1 MNPWRIL
8 KIKPLY
14 RALMKARWVGGRWT
28 MRLCHALWGVKG
40 KRVFFSSFIGRDYS
54 DSPARICEALHALR
68 PDAEL
73 VWQLRRPEDAPDYV
87 RVVRPRSLSALWAI
101 STSRCLVD
109 NFNRQHYMLKFDDQK
124 YVQTWH
130 GDRGFKKMLFDMED
144 GQFFP
149 DGGQMDLAVS
159 GSDFGTKNYRSAFRY
174 SGEVLQTGMP
184 RNDAL
189 LAHDP
194 ETVAGVRGRLG
205 LAEGERVLLYAP
217 TFRDGRLGDGQP
229 AGFDIGRALDRLQAA
244 TGARW
249 RCLTRAHSQNL
260 RVTGARDERVKDVTD
275 WPEMSELLLCADLLI
290 TDYSSTAGDYV
301 LLDRP
306 VILYQPDLDA
316 FLATNRQMYFDL
328 RSCPYP
334 RAESQARLMELLD
347 DIDRLIPACA
357 EVRRFYGVTETG
369 HSAQDVAAWIAGI
382 LQPKQ
387 GA

>member
-14 RALMKARWVGGRWT
+14 RALMKARWVGGRCT

-130 GDRGFKKMLFDMED
+130 GDRGFKKILFDMED

-174 SGEVLQTGMP
+174 AGEVMQTGMP

-189 LAHDP
+189 LAKDP
-194 ETVAGVRGRLG
+194 GAIAAIRRRLG
-205 LAEGERVLLYAP
+205 LAAGERVLLYAP
-217 TFRDGRLGDGQP
+217 TFRDGNMGDAQP
-229 AGFDIGRALDRLQAA
+229 AGFDIARALDVLEAA

-249 RCLTRAHSQNL
+249 RCLTRAHSQNA
-260 RVTGARDERVKDVTD
+260 RVAGAQDARVRDVTD
-275 WPEMSELLLCADLLI
+275 WPETAELLLCTDLLI

-316 FLATNRQMYFDL
+316 FVDSNRQMYFDL

-334 RAESQARLMELLD
+334 RAETQARLMELLD
-347 DIDRLIPACA
+347 DIDALIPACA

-369 HSAQDVAAWIAGI
+369 HAARDVAEWIAGI
-382 LQPKQ
+382 LE
-387 GA
+387 

>member
-1 MNPWRIL
+1 MNPWHIL

-73 VWQLRRPEDAPDYV
+73 VWQLKRPEDAPDYV

-174 SGEVLQTGMP
+174 AGEVMQTGMP

-189 LAHDP
+189 LAKDP
-194 ETVAGVRGRLG
+194 RAIAAIRDRLG
-205 LAEGERVLLYAP
+205 LAAGERVLLYAP
-217 TFRDGRLGDGQP
+217 TFRDGNMGDAQT
-229 AGFDIGRALDRLQAA
+229 AGFDIGQALNVLEAA

-249 RCLTRAHSQNL
+249 RCLTRAHSQNAKVVGAQDA
-260 RVTGARDERVKDVTD
+260 RVRDVTD
-275 WPEMSELLLCADLLI
+275 WPETAELLLCTDLLI

-316 FLATNRQMYFDL
+316 FVDSNRQMYFDL

-334 RAESQARLMELLD
+334 RAETQARLMALLD
-347 DIDRLIPACA
+347 DIDALIPACA

-369 HSAQDVAAWIAGI
+369 HAARDVAEWIAKI
-382 LQPKQ
+382 LQ
-387 GA
+387 

>member
-14 RALMKARWVGGRWT
+14 RALMKARWVGGRCT

-174 SGEVLQTGMP
+174 AGEVMQTGMP

-189 LAHDP
+189 LAKDP
-194 ETVAGVRGRLG
+194 GAIAAIRRRLG
-205 LAEGERVLLYAP
+205 LAAGERVLLYAP
-217 TFRDGRLGDGQP
+217 TFRDGNMGDAQP
-229 AGFDIGRALDRLQAA
+229 AGFDIARALDVLEAA

-249 RCLTRAHSQNL
+249 RCLTRAHSQNA
-260 RVTGARDERVKDVTD
+260 RVAGAQDARVRDVTD
-275 WPEMSELLLCADLLI
+275 WPETAELLLCTDLLI

-316 FLATNRQMYFDL
+316 FVDSNRQMYFDL

-334 RAESQARLMELLD
+334 RAETQARLMELLD
-347 DIDRLIPACA
+347 DIDALIPACA

-369 HSAQDVAAWIAGI
+369 HAARDVAEWIAGI
-382 LQPKQ
+382 LE
-387 GA
+387 

>member
-8 KIKPLY
+8 KIRPLY

-174 SGEVLQTGMP
+174 AGEVMQTGMP

-189 LAHDP
+189 LAKDP
-194 ETVAGVRGRLG
+194 GAIAAIRRRLG
-205 LAEGERVLLYAP
+205 LAAGERVLLYAP
-217 TFRDGRLGDGQP
+217 TFRDGNMGDAQP
-229 AGFDIGRALDRLQAA
+229 AGFDIARALDVLEAA

-249 RCLTRAHSQNL
+249 RCLTRAHSQNA
-260 RVTGARDERVKDVTD
+260 RVAGAQDARVRDVTD
-275 WPEMSELLLCADLLI
+275 WPETAELLLCTDLLI

-316 FLATNRQMYFDL
+316 FVDSNRQMYFDL

-334 RAESQARLMELLD
+334 RAETQARLMELLD
-347 DIDRLIPACA
+347 DIDALIPACA

-369 HSAQDVAAWIAGI
+369 HSARDVAEWIAGI
-382 LQPKQ
+382 LQ
-387 GA
+387 